1 MDQASTILGEDSTP
15 LTPPS
20 GEEKTLG
27 LLAHIITIVSS
38 FIGPII
44 IYLIKKDDSEFV
56 ANHAKESLNF
66 QITMLIAYIVCFIL
80 MLVVIGVFLIG
91 LLSIIDLVLVVVA
104 TIKASEG
111 KNYRYPFCIRLIK

>member
-1 MDQASTILGEDSTP
+1 MDQASTILGEDSSP

-20 GEEKTLG
+20 SEEKTLG

-38 FIGPII
+38 FIGPIV
-44 IYLIKKDDSEFV
+44 IYLVKKDDSEFV

-66 QITMLIAYIVCFIL
+66 QITMLLAYIVCFIL
-80 MLVVIGVFLIG
+80 MFVIIGVFLMGLIG
-91 LLSIIDLVLVVVA
+91 IIDLVLVVVA